1 MLLKHVLIL
10 FLHSFVVSESSEK
23 QITFEE
29 A

>member
-1 MLLKHVLIL
+1 MLLNHVLIL
-10 FLHSFVVSESSEK
+10 FLHNSVVSESSEK